1 VNDLKDRDITEI
13 LKEYQ
18 RRLERFKKECEE
30 LGVKVEVKASIGPF
44 YSKVETAEDDGDDC

>member
-1 VNDLKDRDITEI
+1 MKDRDITEI

-30 LGVKVEVKASIGPF
+30 LGVKVEVKATIGPF
-44 YSKVETAEDDGDDC
+44 YSKVEEIPEDDD